1 MTKNEI
7 LQIFEKTNAILKGH
21 FKLSSG
27 LHSAEYLQCARVLE
41 HPGYAAKLCAELAK
55 KFEKEKPNIV
65 IAPALGGIL
74 VSYEVARSLGA
85 KSIFAERASGKMT
98 LRRGFE
104 LSKKDKVLVVE
115 DVITTGLS
123 TQEVINV
130 VKSYGSELIGVG
142 CLIDRSRKKVN
153 FAPRFE
159 SLTEIDIPTFK
170 PEDCPLCKDEIPAI
184 KPGSRS

>member
-1 MTKNEI
+1 MTKKEI

-55 KFEKEKPNIV
+55 KFEKDKPNIV

-74 VSYEVARSLGA
+74 VSYEVARSLGV
-85 KSIFAERASGKMT
+85 KSIFAERVEGEMT

-104 LSKKDKVLVVE
+104 LGEKDRVLVVE

-123 TQEVINV
+123 TQEVVTV
-130 VKSYGSELIGVG
+130 VKSYGAELIGVG
-142 CLIDRSRKKVN
+142 CLIDRSRKRVN

-170 PEDCPLCKDEIPAI
+170 PEDCPLCKDGITAI
-184 KPGSRS
+184 

>member
-1 MTKNEI
+1 MTKEEI
-7 LQIFEKTNAILKGH
+7 LQIFEKTGAILKGH

-41 HPGYAAKLCAELAK
+41 HPEYAAKFCAALAK
-55 KFEKEKPNIV
+55 RFEKDKPNIV

-85 KSIFAERASGKMT
+85 KSMFAERVEGKMA

-104 LSKKDKVLVVE
+104 LSKKDRVLVVE

-130 VKSYGSELIGVG
+130 VKSYGPELIGVG

-159 SLTEIDIPTFK
+159 CLTEIDIPTFK
-170 PEDCPLCKDEIPAI
+170 PEDCPLCKDGITVT
-184 KPGSRS
+184 KPGSRK